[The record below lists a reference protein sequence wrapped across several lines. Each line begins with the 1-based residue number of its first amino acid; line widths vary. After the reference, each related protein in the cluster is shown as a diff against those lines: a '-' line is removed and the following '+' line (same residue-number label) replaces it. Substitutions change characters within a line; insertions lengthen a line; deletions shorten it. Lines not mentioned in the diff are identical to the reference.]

1 MAITIRELLA
11 SDTVSQAADKIN
23 FNFDQL
29 LLNGGGPQGP
39 QGPQGPPGPIGGRGI
54 RGSVWYED
62 TSTTSPGNNPN
73 TVPPTLTP
81 EDEDNYLQFNGIVWT
96 YDASIPAWVPTNID
110 LTGPVGPPGASGKF
124 AQYQALPYT
133 AAGDTTIFPDE
144 ISLSPIGL
152 TQGVRSVLIG
162 GFPETVYGLTPPIT
176 PGTNIVPTA
185 IASQLQ
191 MPDIS
196 MMVHQFDSNGTAIM
210 FHGGD
215 SSSGEWFSQTATSKL
230 SRITLAPDDALRIS
244 SPKERTPA
252 NLATTGIY
260 IEAAN
265 RGIDLNA
272 GRELTIRTGTATSSD
287 TYAGQ
292 DNFLVQVAQSAGN
305 SVEPYASIST
315 VVSGQEAELRIGET
329 STPTT
334 TTVNPGNLVGLAG
347 KISLIGS
354 DAMNL
359 RTGSTI
365 DMIGAGLVRVRSTG
379 DDAELSSTSA
389 DVNITAAVDANIQ
402 ADQNI
407 IVNAGNGNV
416 NVSTSAGTGGDI
428 LIDTS
433 NTGSQIKLETDGDT
447 SPINLRTNGT
457 TSPIRLETTG
467 IGGITLDSNTT
478 ISLDATDSIAATA
491 LTTIATVSGGD
502 TSIFSASDVVIDTDT
517 FGGGDISLL
526 ADTGNINMTTTSGNV
541 NITASDLT
549 ANGNVNITSGGTNSE
564 ITLKRSSST
573 TVVNILSGGAASGS
587 YLNIHVGNT
596 TLSSGIRLQME
607 NATTGSIVAVGG
619 TTDTFRIAMPSTVK
633 VEAETG
639 VTPASGTT
647 LEPRFDVDA
656 SIDVSSHGGTYDTA
670 VADEKIFGSGTFTRA
685 ASTQNGDITINW
697 IRVGN
702 IVTCTGIVTGNT
714 GNPIQPAV
722 SIVPIRGGSITDVYG
737 VWNSGSGNY
746 AGRVEIYTSPTEI
759 EFLPNP
765 AEVGFYFSFSYRI
778 Q

>member
-54 RGSVWYED
+54 RGSVWYEGTAD
-62 TSTTSPGNNPN
+62 P
-73 TVPPTLTP
+73 TVTPPTATP
-81 EDEDNYLQFNGIVWT
+81 EDEDNYLQSNGDVWT
-96 YDASIPAWVPTNID
+96 YDAAIPGWVNTGVN
-110 LTGPVGPPGASGKF
+110 LTGPVGPTGASGKF
-124 AQYQALPYT
+124 AEYQALPYT

-144 ISLSPIGL
+144 LSISAIGL

-162 GFPETVYGLTPPIT
+162 GFPEGPAFTPTSI
-176 PGTNIVPTA
+176 GTNIVPTA
-185 IASQLQ
+185 IANQLQ
-191 MPDIS
+191 MPSIS
-196 MMVHQFDSNGTAIM
+196 MMVHQFDSSGTAII

-215 SSSGEWFSQTATSKL
+215 SSSGEWFSQTSTSEL

-244 SPKERTPA
+244 SPKEKTPA

-272 GRELTIRTGTATSSD
+272 GRELTIRTGTATATD

-329 STPTT
+329 STPVTT
-334 TTVNPGNLVGLAG
+334 TANPGNLVGLAG

-359 RTGSTI
+359 RTTTNIIVNAGTDIDINAGSTI

-379 DDAELSSTSA
+379 DDAELSSTAA

-407 IVNAGNGNV
+407 TVNAGNGNV
-416 NVSTSAGTGGDI
+416 NISTSAGTGGDI

-433 NTGSQIKLETDGDT
+433 NTGSQIKLETTGNT
-447 SPINLRTNGT
+447 SPIELITNGT

-467 IGGITLDSNTT
+467 TSGIVLDSNVS

-491 LTTIATVSGGD
+491 LTTISTLSGGD
-502 TSIFSASDVVIDTDT
+502 TSIFSASNIAIDTS
-517 FGGGDISLL
+517 FLGGGDISLS
-526 ADTGNINMTTTSGNV
+526 ADTGNVNMTTTSGNV
-541 NITASDLT
+541 NLTASSGNINMMASDVGNLGFGDDPTFDIDGSIHYDFTGQKVLT
-549 ANGNVNITSGGTNSE
+549 PNESIFASGNVN
-564 ITLKRSSST
+564 SSYANFS
-573 TVVNILSGGAASGS
+573 S
-587 YLNIHVGNT
+587 YNLVWT
-596 TLSSGIRLQME
+596 
-607 NATTGSIVAVGG
+607 
-619 TTDTFRIAMPSTVK
+619 
-633 VEAETG
+633 
-639 VTPASGTT
+639 
-647 LEPRFDVDA
+647 
-656 SIDVSSHGGTYDTA
+656 
-670 VADEKIFGSGTFTRA
+670 
-685 ASTQNGDITINW
+685 
-697 IRVGN
+697 RVGN
-702 IVTCTGIVTGNT
+702 V
-714 GNPIQPAV
+714 
-722 SIVPIRGGSITDVYG
+722 IT
-737 VWNSGSGNY
+737 GSGNGTVISAPTGAIDLLLPVRGTGGVADVNGIWVRSRALDSTTLK
-746 AGRVEIYTSPTEI
+746 AGQVELTGGNEFN
-759 EFLPNP
+759 FLPVSNTGSGNNEGL
-765 AEVGFYFSFSYRI
+765 AGDDSIRFTFSYRI

>member
-81 EDEDNYLQFNGIVWT
+81 EDEDNYLQFNGVVWT

-124 AQYQALPYT
+124 AEYQALPYT

-144 ISLSPIGL
+144 LSISAIGL

-162 GFPETVYGLTPPIT
+162 GFPEGPAFTPTSI
-176 PGTNIVPTA
+176 GTNIVPTA
-185 IASQLQ
+185 IANQLE
-191 MPDIS
+191 MPNIS
-196 MMVHQFDSNGTAIM
+196 MMVHQFDSSGTAII

-215 SSSGEWFSQTATSKL
+215 SSSGEWFSQTATSEL

-272 GRELTIRTGTATSSD
+272 GRELTIRTGTATATD

-305 SVEPYASIST
+305 SVEPYASIRT
-315 VVSGQEAELRIGET
+315 VVSGQEAELRIGQT
-329 STPTT
+329 STPATT
-334 TTVNPGNLVGLAG
+334 TTNPGNLVGLAG

-354 DAMNL
+354 DVMNL
-359 RTGSTI
+359 RTTTNIIVNAGTDIDINAGSTI
-365 DMIGAGLVRVRSTG
+365 DMIGADLVTVQSTG
-379 DDAELSSTSA
+379 NNLRLWATAGASLV
-389 DVNITAAVDANIQ
+389 DVFSEFNVDVRTKTGDVHIF
-402 ADQNI
+402 
-407 IVNAGNGNV
+407 
-416 NVSTSAGTGGDI
+416 TGTGTGSNV

-433 NTGSQIKLETDGDT
+433 NTGSQIKLETGGDT

-467 IGGITLDSNTT
+467 TSGIILDSNTT
-478 ISLDATDSIAATA
+478 IGLDSATSTSISAGTTIGIGATD
-491 LTTIATVSGGD
+491 
-502 TSIFSASDVVIDTDT
+502 DV
-517 FGGGDISLL
+517 SLL
-526 ADTGNINMTTTSGNV
+526 SSTGNIN
-541 NITASDLT
+541 ITH
-549 ANGNVNITSGGTNSE
+549 GIGGGKF
-564 ITLKRSSST
+564 IKMKR
-573 TVVNILSGGAASGS
+573 LS
-587 YLNIHVGNT
+587 
-596 TLSSGIRLQME
+596 
-607 NATTGSIVAVGG
+607 G
-619 TTDTFRIAMPSTVK
+619 TTDVRI
-633 VEAETG
+633 
-639 VTPASGTT
+639 
-647 LEPRFDVDA
+647 
-656 SIDVSSHGGTYDTA
+656 TA
-670 VADEKIFGSGTFTRA
+670 GSGTDGA
-685 ASTQNGDITINW
+685 YLGIYADIGGPLASDGLGMTLRSFSANESLINPIGTTDKLYIGTNGDEWDRTPWTSGAGFDPGLDVNAYIHANNHDTKLNADPNNAIFASGRFLTETISNNDTVQLNW

-702 IVTCTGIVTGNT
+702 VVNCTGIVLSMSTNDTAPLPIGNALGST
-714 GNPIQPAV
+714 VRGVWTTTSSQGTIND
-722 SIVPIRGGSITDVYG
+722 SGGSRFAINDSPG
-737 VWNSGSGNY
+737 GN
-746 AGRVEIYTSPTEI
+746 V
-759 EFLPNP
+759 F
-765 AEVGFYFSFSYRI
+765 FSFSYVI
-778 Q
+778 A